1 MSEKH
6 RYDIVV
12 PTENIAPPVRSPTHG
27 GTMRLIER
35 DGELAAQSAA
45 LAEAEAGRG
54 SVLLVE
60 GAPGIGKTALVRAA
74 GEQAR
79 ERRFGVF
86 TAVGGELDQELP
98 FAVVRQMLEPALLLA
113 DAAARAELLA
123 DAAGLAAPVFGL
135 GGERVENAVGNVV
148 HGLYWLCSNL
158 ADRAPVLLVVDDVHW
173 ADEASLRF
181 LSHLARRIADLPVLL
196 LVAGR
201 PGRMLDDFVA
211 RALSGVPPRTLCPE
225 PLSADGVG
233 TLVRRNLDAEA
244 EDAFCRACATAT
256 GGNPFLLAEA
266 LTSLRADGVRP
277 VADEAHRVENLR
289 PDTIS
294 RTVLARIARLGPD
307 AVRLA
312 RAVAVLGQ
320 NADLRHVAQL
330 AELTVPA
337 AATLADTLTREAIFA
352 PGRPVGFVHPLVRT
366 AVYLDSSEV
375 LRASEHKRAALVL
388 AKGEVGGEHL
398 APHLLVAEPESDPWV
413 VETLNSAASTALGRG
428 APEPAAAFLRRALA
442 EPPVPAQRGSLF
454 ATFGRTLG
462 MANRPVEAAEALREA
477 ISLAEHP
484 MQRVGLLFEL
494 GFVMLLIGR
503 GREAVEAFRAAH
515 AVVDQLDV
523 DLSSQLSVALALAD
537 FTNIEPPSAW
547 VRRLDE
553 AATGLSGE
561 GELDRMIMGLLAF
574 GASATGDRPAGE
586 VARLARSAATGPLPP
601 RDQWM
606 LVNMASSALAISDHL
621 PEALEVLDRGLDEA
635 RRLGDA
641 SEFRYLSV
649 LRSHTGL
656 FAGRLRE
663 AEADGRAAL
672 DLWGESRP
680 RDTPLAAAV
689 LVEALLDRGAL
700 AEAQQVLT
708 ERGLDGEQPFDL
720 LIGHFVL
727 LARGRL
733 RLQQNR
739 AAEAV
744 ADLHHCG
751 DKLFE
756 HGYTNPSFAPWR
768 PEAALAHLA
777 LGDIETAGRLAEQDL
792 ELARAFEAPRQIA
805 MALRAGAAVSGGRA
819 GLDALEEAVTILESS
834 PAELEKARCLVEY
847 GAAMRRAGQRKQAQE
862 PLRQGLD
869 VAARCG
875 ARLVVAQAREELAA
889 AGARPRREMLTG
901 RESLTSSELRI
912 ARLAAD
918 GATNKEI
925 AQTLFLSRRTVEIHL
940 TNTYRKLDITSR
952 QALKPALDPEP

>member
-1 MSEKH
+1 
-6 RYDIVV
+6 
-12 PTENIAPPVRSPTHG
+12 
-27 GTMRLIER
+27 MRLIER
-35 DGELAAQSAA
+35 DRELAAQSAA
-45 LAEAEAGRG
+45 LGEALAGCG

-60 GAPGIGKTALVRAA
+60 GAPGIGKTALLRAA
-74 GEQAR
+74 AEDAR
-79 ERRFGVF
+79 ERGFGVF

-98 FAVVRQMLEPALLLA
+98 FAVVRQLLEPALVLA
-113 DAAARAELLA
+113 DPAARAELLA

-135 GGERVENAVGNVV
+135 GGERVENAVGSVV

-158 ADRAPVLLVVDDVHW
+158 ADRAPMLLVVDDVHW

-196 LVAGR
+196 LVGGR

-211 RALSGVPPRTLCPE
+211 RALSGVPPKTLCPE
-225 PLSADGVG
+225 PLSTDGVG
-233 TLVRRNLDAEA
+233 LLVRRNLDAAA
-244 EDAFCRACATAT
+244 EDEFCRACATAT

-266 LTSLRADGVRP
+266 LTSLRADGIRP

-294 RTVLARIARLGPD
+294 RTVLTRIARLGPD

-320 NADLRHVAQL
+320 SADLRHVAQL
-330 AELTVPA
+330 ADLTVPA
-337 AATLADTLTREAIFA
+337 AATLADTLTRETIFA
-352 PGRPVGFVHPLVRT
+352 PGRPVEFVHPLVRT

-388 AKGEVGGEHL
+388 ADGDVAGEHL
-398 APHLLVAEPESDPWV
+398 APHLLAAEPESDPWV
-413 VETLNSAASTALGRG
+413 VETLNAAATSALGRG

-442 EPPVPAQRGSLF
+442 EPPVPAQRGPLF
-454 ATFGRTLG
+454 AAFGRALG
-462 MANRPVEAAEALREA
+462 MANRPVEAADALREA
-477 ISLAEHP
+477 IALAEHP

-503 GREAVEAFRAAH
+503 GREAVESFRTAH
-515 AVVDQLDV
+515 SLVGELDV
-523 DLSSQLSVALALAD
+523 DLSAQLSIALALAD
-537 FTNIEPPSAW
+537 FTNMEAPQDW
-547 VRRLDE
+547 VRRLDQ
-553 AATGLSGE
+553 AAAGLSGE
-561 GELDRMIMGLLAF
+561 ADVDRMILGLLAF
-574 GASATGDRPAGE
+574 GACATGDRPAAE
-586 VARLARSAATGPLPP
+586 VARLARVAGAGPLPP

-621 PEALEVLDRGLDEA
+621 PESLALLDRGLDEA

-641 SEFRYLSV
+641 AEFRYLAV
-649 LRSHTGL
+649 LRSHTAL
-656 FAGRLRE
+656 FAGRLHE
-663 AEADGRAAL
+663 AEADGRTAL
-672 DLWGESRP
+672 DLWGDSRP

-689 LVEALLDRGAL
+689 LVEALLDRGAVD
-700 AEAQQVLT
+700 EAQQVLT
-708 ERGLDGEQPFDL
+708 ERDLDGDQPFDL

-727 LARGRL
+727 QARGRL
-733 RLQQNR
+733 RRQQNR
-739 AAEAV
+739 LPEAI
-744 ADLHHCG
+744 ADLHYCG
-751 DKLFE
+751 EKLFE

-777 LGDIETAGRLAEQDL
+777 LGDAETAGRLAEQDL
-792 ELARAFEAPRQIA
+792 ELARAFGAPRQIA
-805 MALRAGAAVSGGRA
+805 LALRAGAAVSGGKP
-819 GLDALEEAVTILESS
+819 GLDALEEAVTILAES

-847 GAAMRRAGQRKQAQE
+847 GAALRRAGQRKQAQE

-869 VAARCG
+869 AAARCG
-875 ARLVVAQAREELAA
+875 ARLVVTQAREELAA

-912 ARLAAD
+912 ARFAAD

-952 QALKPALDPEP
+952 QELRAALATG